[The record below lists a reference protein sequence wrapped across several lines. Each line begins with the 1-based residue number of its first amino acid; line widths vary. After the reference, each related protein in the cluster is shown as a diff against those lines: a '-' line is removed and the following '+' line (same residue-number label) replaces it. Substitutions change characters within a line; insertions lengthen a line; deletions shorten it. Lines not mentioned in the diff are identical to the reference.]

1 MATDVDGVYENWG
14 TADQRR
20 LDRVTPSALR
30 SQPFAAGSMGPKVE
44 AASRFVE
51 ATGKH
56 AAIGA
61 LEDIEKIV
69 EGHAGTTVVPEQT
82 REEGS

>member
-1 MATDVDGVYENWG
+1 M
-14 TADQRR
+14 
-20 LDRVTPSALR
+20 
-30 SQPFAAGSMGPKVE
+30 
-44 AASRFVE
+44 E

-69 EGHAGTTVVPEQT
+69 EGNAGTTVVPDQT
-82 REEGS
+82 RAPTRRRGKFMSEFGVHSEVGKLRKVMVACV